1 MREVSNAASSYL
13 KPGIFVQLTASL
25 GYSPSL
31 GPSCLPPHLLLLLLL
46 GFGIRAA
53 ACSAVR
59 PKQALPILRFIFLL
73 SHHKASMQW
82 TTQPAWGQECCVSVH
97 TEFSAYMQ
105 QVQNYVCLNA
115 MHGPRSSERIETLS
129 QSDSRLLAD

>member
-1 MREVSNAASSYL
+1 MREVNNAARSYL
-13 KPGIFVQLTASL
+13 EPGIFVQLTAPL

-31 GPSCLPPHLLLLLLL
+31 GPPCLPSHLLLLLL

-82 TTQPAWGQECCVSVH
+82 TTQPAWGQECCVSVR

-105 QVQNYVCLNA
+105 QVQKLCVLECYAWTQVI
-115 MHGPRSSERIETLS
+115 REDRDIVSK
-129 QSDSRLLAD
+129 